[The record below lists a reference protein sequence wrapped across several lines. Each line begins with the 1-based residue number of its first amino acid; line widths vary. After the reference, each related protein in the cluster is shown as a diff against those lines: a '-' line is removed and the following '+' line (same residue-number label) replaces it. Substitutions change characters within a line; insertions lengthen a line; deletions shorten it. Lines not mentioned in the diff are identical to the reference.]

1 VNPLDRPDSK
11 LAAFVFKAQLAETA
25 VSRLDSSKR
34 RKGELTYDAVAE
46 KLSIKQLDA
55 KLVTAAHK
63 MSAVY
68 TAIAAFENMVRE
80 IISDRMLEEIG
91 EAWWDSSAVSADI
104 RKRAAK
110 RLEDEKQ
117 NRWHSPRGLSPVYF
131 AELKDLV
138 TLIASNWD
146 HFSIILGD
154 VDWVRATIKSLERS
168 RNVIM
173 HSGELS
179 LEDIERVGGTI
190 RDWIRQVGA

>member
-1 VNPLDRPDSK
+1 MNPLDRPDSK

>member
-1 VNPLDRPDSK
+1 VSPLERPDSK

-25 VSRLDSSKR
+25 VSRLDSSR
-34 RKGELTYDAVAE
+34 PRSGELTYEVIAE
-46 KLSIKQLDA
+46 KLSLSQLDA
-55 KLVTAAHK
+55 RLVASAKK

-80 IISDRMLEEIG
+80 IISDRMLEEVG
-91 EAWWDSSAVSADI
+91 ETWWESDAVSADI

-110 RLEDEKQ
+110 RQEEEKQ
-117 NRWHSPRGLSPVYF
+117 NRWHSPRGVSPVYF
-131 AELKDLV
+131 AEMKDLV
-138 TLIASNWD
+138 TIIASNWD
-146 HFSIILGD
+146 RFTVLLGD
-154 VDWVRATIKSLERS
+154 VDWVRSTIRSLERS

-179 LEDIERVGGTI
+179 LEDIQRVGGII